1 MLIVYLFNNYKT
13 ITKKEKNIYNR
24 VIKRYL
30 ITSLQMFVINI
41 SDLLAIFTLYLFYKF
56 KNLNYLIHY

>member
-41 SDLLAIFTLYLFYKF
+41 SDLLAIFTLYLFYRF